1 VEHSSR
7 SLKDDPPAWPAAS
20 FEDADW
26 EDSASGPPNKGLRH
40 GLRVA
45 YGAMVDVGY
54 VPAQNTDEGRLRFAI
69 YLLSGMIE
77 EGNTELSW
85 LIAEARHKGVSWSD
99 IAGALGGFTRQA
111 AHRRFAPLIKERL
124 KDVELGTAR

>member
-7 SLKDDPPAWPAAS
+7 SPKDDPPAWPAAS
-20 FEDADW
+20 FQEREGWAAV
-26 EDSASGPPNKGLRH
+26 ASGFPSLGLRH
-40 GLRVA
+40 GLLI
-45 YGAMVDVGY
+45 AMEEMGHWYQLDDGTE
-54 VPAQNTDEGRLRFAI
+54 AGRLLGGI
-69 YLLSGMIE
+69 YLLSDMVE

-85 LIAEARHKGVSWSD
+85 LIAEARHKGVTWAS
-99 IAGALGGFTRQA
+99 IAEALGGLTRQA